1 MRQANPRF
9 IKSLETKLLSHT
21 KFEFLVDIFQVVEA
35 AKQCDLFSQEF
46 YSGMFEHSVRFMKKE
61 QSGAPDLVL
70 VMKLFEDKTELLEE
84 MLEAGMKENIAQDVT
99 TVSVGDIGV
108 LLELYKNDK

>member
-1 MRQANPRF
+1 MMKKALYQIRLVEMLVVMRQADPRF

-46 YSGMFEHSVRFMKKE
+46 YSGMFEHSV
-61 QSGAPDLVL
+61 
-70 VMKLFEDKTELLEE
+70 
-84 MLEAGMKENIAQDVT
+84 
-99 TVSVGDIGV
+99 
-108 LLELYKNDK
+108 